1 MICEV
6 SNTAKL
12 PTLYGE
18 FMIQAFKQNDKE
30 HLVIKTTNL
39 PQVPNIRIHSEC
51 LTGDAISSI
60 KCDCQAQL
68 NFALDYINTHGG
80 AVIYLRQEGR
90 GIGLFNKVQAYALQ
104 DGGLDTV
111 QANHQLGFEDDM
123 RDYSIVDYILFYYKI
138 NQINLLTNNPRK
150 VSALKVEIIST
161 IPIRTTPTKQNQDY
175 LNTKKT
181 KLGHNL

>member
-12 PTLYGE
+12 PTTHGE
-18 FMIQAFKQNDKE
+18 FVVQVFKQKNKE
-30 HLVIKTTNL
+30 HLVIKTAKL
-39 PQVPNIRIHSEC
+39 PKVPNIRIHSEC

-123 RDYSIVDYILFYYKI
+123 RDYSIVDFILDYYDIK
-138 NQINLLTNNPRK
+138 QINLLTNNPRK
-150 VSALKVEIIST
+150 ISAVKVDIALT
-161 IPIRTTPTKQNQDY
+161 VPIQMTPTAQNRDY
-175 LNTKKT
+175 LNVKKT
-181 KLGHNL
+181 KLGHIL